1 MGLFQDEDC
10 CFDCT
15 RISLIILNTIFCIV
29 GVSSIAVGISMVFK
43 GEWFM
48 SFVHIDGIDYIEP
61 SVSLRNLTIAGYV
74 LCAFG
79 GVLFIFM
86 LLGLF
91 GSSYSNQCLLGSYV
105 TCLVVILLVKIG
117 LSIFIFLEWKK
128 YESSVEGNLRRWMI
142 DEHELNVKKVR
153 EIQTNH
159 SCCGVSGPEDYDPI
173 PQRKDTC
180 PRKLAGGDAAGG
192 EGVGGGAGGGNNGSS
207 VSVNQFIEI
216 GCREAI
222 IEGLELKLII
232 AGGIGLGIVVIE
244 LIGIIL
250 ANILVCSLRSDIY
263 YYD

>member
-15 RISLIILNTIFCIV
+15 RISLIILNTVFCIV
-29 GVSSIAVGISMVFK
+29 GVSSIAVGMAMVFK
-43 GEWFM
+43 GDWFM
-48 SFVHIDGIDYIEP
+48 SFVHVDGIDYIDP

-105 TCLVVILLVKIG
+105 TCLIVILLVKIG
-117 LSIFIFLEWKK
+117 MSIFIYLEWKK
-128 YESSVEGNLRRWMI
+128 YESSVEGNLKLWMI
-142 DEHELNVKKVR
+142 DDHELNAKKVK
-153 EIQTNH
+153 EIQANH
-159 SCCGVSGPEDYDPI
+159 SCCGVSGPKDYDLI
-173 PQRKDTC
+173 PQRKDSC
-180 PRKLAGGDAAGG
+180 PRKL
-192 EGVGGGAGGGNNGSS
+192 GGGRVAGGGGGGSGAN
-207 VSVNQFIEI
+207 VSSSTVSQVMEV

-222 IEGLELKLII
+222 IDGLEAKLII
-232 AGGIGLGIVVIE
+232 AGAVCLGVVMIE

>member
-105 TCLVVILLVKIG
+105 TCLIVILLVKIG
-117 LSIFIFLEWKK
+117 MSIFIYLEWKK
-128 YESSVEGNLRRWMI
+128 YESSVEKNLKTWMI
-142 DEHELNVKKVR
+142 DDHELNTKKVK

-173 PQRKDTC
+173 PQRKESC
-180 PRKLAGGDAAGG
+180 PRKLG
-192 EGVGGGAGGGNNGSS
+192 EVGGGGGGSS
-207 VSVNQFIEI
+207 GAAENVSVPTVNQVMEV

-222 IEGLELKLII
+222 IDGLEGKLII
-232 AGGIGLGIVVIE
+232 AGAVCLGVVVIE

>member
-1 MGLFQDEDC
+1 VRRTILPKIAKMGLFQDEDC

-48 SFVHIDGIDYIEP
+48 SFVHVDGIDYIDP

-117 LSIFIFLEWKK
+117 MSIFIYLEWKQ
-128 YESSVEGNLRRWMI
+128 YQSSVEGNLRTWMI
-142 DEHELNVKKVR
+142 DEHELNIKKVK
-153 EIQTNH
+153 EIQANH

-173 PQRKDTC
+173 PQRKDSC
-180 PRKLAGGDAAGG
+180 PRTLS
-192 EGVGGGAGGGNNGSS
+192 GGAGGNGSA
-207 VSVNQFIEI
+207 VNQVIDV
-216 GCREAI
+216 GCRAAI
-222 IEGLELKLII
+222 IDGMEEKLII
-232 AGGIGLGIVVIE
+232 AGGISLGVVVIE

-250 ANILVCSLRSDIY
+250 ANVLVCSLRSDIY

>member
-105 TCLVVILLVKIG
+105 TCLVVVLLVKIG
-117 LSIFIFLEWKK
+117 LAIFIFLEWRK
-128 YESSVEGNLRRWMI
+128 YASSVEGNLRQWMV
-142 DEHELNVKKVR
+142 DEHELNAKKVR
-153 EIQTNH
+153 QIQANH
-159 SCCGVSGPEDYDPI
+159 SCCGVSGPKDYDPI

-180 PRKLAGGDAAGG
+180 PRRLGGGDS
-192 EGVGGGAGGGNNGSS
+192 GGGGGGGGNGSLS
-207 VSVNQFIEI
+207 TVSQVIEV

-222 IEGLELKLII
+222 IDGLEGKLII
-232 AGGIGLGIVVIE
+232 AGGIALGIVVIE
-244 LIGIIL
+244 LVGIIL